1 MPLSWTVSVVKSC
14 DSARGQVYFSKHAV
28 FLPWFTWSLSPKESN
43 CAFLWRLQSAFR
55 TKIRRSH
62 NVFTTA
68 AIGMGQELG
77 VFLFCCHPPVV
88 CTAICDLGSWFY
100 LDKLQTRMQCNPD
113 DGLAALEQGL
123 SEVESY
129 VCSPVYDLVEPLYPC
144 ITAQHSFPD
153 GHNMVFLPL
162 GHHHLGVAI
171 NTSKVDKSSLE
182 LEVLCAF
189 VLRYNYV
196 HPCKLIQRVCMLM
209 KSRGLYARIF
219 ATQKRLNS
227 QNISREML
235 CSSQIECAPH
245 VCV

>member
-1 MPLSWTVSVVKSC
+1 MLYFCHGLRGLCHRKKAIVRFCEGCSQLFALKSAVHTMYLQPLRLGWGRNL
-14 DSARGQVYFSKHAV
+14 AFFS
-28 FLPWFTWSLSPKESN
+28 S
-43 CAFLWRLQSAFR
+43 
-55 TKIRRSH
+55 
-62 NVFTTA
+62 A
-68 AIGMGQELG
+68 AIHQSF
-77 VFLFCCHPPVV
+77 VPPYVTWAV
-88 CTAICDLGSWFY
+88 DSTWTSYRQGCSAI
-100 LDKLQTRMQCNPD
+100 QMT
-113 DGLAALEQGL
+113 GLAALEQGL

-171 NTSKVDKSSLE
+171 NTPKVDKSSLE